1 MSKRLLHIILYVIGS
16 VLLFGL
22 VYTAFHK
29 IGEARLEV
37 HISMKSTRTTEMQ
50 LYAGRDK
57 NMDASKRDM
66 QRTTVIASQFYKDYV
81 FQFTNATKI
90 NDLVCFMGIDSNTF
104 FIERVSIIHTQLN
117 GRDTLL
123 NWLPELA
130 SLDHLF
136 SAFRDVKV
144 VNKSPRYLELRTQ
157 SNTGF
162 GRFNSVDIFGHSKED
177 SSSFNEVWRNGLLA
191 LVFVLF
197 IVFSIRM
204 APVGIKAMQLNIPIR
219 RKERLIYF
227 FFGLLFISC
236 INSFLGWIPDRKN
249 AENRLLSSFP
259 KFSWS
264 AFLQYPEALN
274 AYIEEH
280 YSLRNTF
287 FFLNSLLHSKVL
299 KASALPDK
307 VILGKHHW
315 FYYNESN
322 TVNDFRRLTPI
333 DTAEMMNVVRIL
345 HSRKQWLQKRQI
357 HYYILVPPNKER
369 IYPEF
374 MPSAYYQVNGVG
386 HNRLDF
392 YKKIL
397 TQSSPVQIID
407 PTDSLYVAK
416 LKKDVYYTTDT
427 HWNLYGGFKG
437 YQCLMTAIL
446 KDFPSL
452 TMMRE
457 EDFEISDHF
466 VEEGDLATMLALNSI
481 YKRKEYSFTFKDST
495 KDLGHLTTSDI
506 ILRFDN
512 QHILDSANLKL
523 LMFRDSYA
531 NYLIP
536 FLNMHFKKAVYVWNY
551 EFMNQ
556 LIEEEKPDIVVFE
569 SLERFLSYSMSMP
582 NPPDVDAELN
592 AKPQAVQ

>member
-1 MSKRLLHIILYVIGS
+1 MSKRILHITLYVIS
-16 VLLFGL
+16 SILLFGL
-22 VYTAFHK
+22 VYTAFYK

-66 QRTTVIASQFYKDYV
+66 QRATIIASQFYKDYV

-104 FIERVSIIHTQLN
+104 FIERVSIIRTQLN
-117 GRDTLL
+117 VRDTLL
-123 NWLPELA
+123 NWLPEMA
-130 SLDHLF
+130 SLNQLF
-136 SAFRDVKV
+136 SAFKEVKV
-144 VNKSPRYLELRTQ
+144 VNKSPRYLELLTQ
-157 SNTGF
+157 RNVGF
-162 GRFNSVDIFGHSKED
+162 AQFNSAFIFKQSKIELTAHR
-177 SSSFNEVWRNGLLA
+177 EMIRNGVLA

-197 IVFSIRM
+197 FVFSIYM
-204 APVGIKAMQLNIPIR
+204 APKGLKAMRFNVPLNR
-219 RKERLIYF
+219 NEGLIYF
-227 FFGLLFISC
+227 FFGFLLIAC
-236 INSFLGWIPDRKN
+236 LNSFLGWIPDRKN
-249 AENRLLSSFP
+249 AENRMLSSFP
-259 KFSWS
+259 TFSWS
-264 AFLQYPEALN
+264 ACLQYPEALN

-280 YSLRNTF
+280 YSFRNTF
-287 FFLNSLLHSKVL
+287 FFLNSLLHTKVL

-307 VILGKHHW
+307 VILGKQHW

-322 TVNDFRRLTPI
+322 TVNDFRRMTTI
-333 DTAEMMNVVRIL
+333 DTMEMMNVVRIL
-345 HSRKQWLQKRQI
+345 HSRMQWLKKRHI
-357 HYYILVPPNKER
+357 HFYILVPPNKER

-374 MPSAYYQVNGVG
+374 MPSAYYPVNGVG

-397 TQSSPVQIID
+397 AQSSPVQIID

-466 VEEGDLATMLALNSI
+466 VEEGDLASMLALNSI

-495 KDLGHLTTSDI
+495 KDLGHLTSSDI

-556 LIEEEKPDIVVFE
+556 LIEEEKADIVVFE

-582 NPPDVDAELN
+582 NPLDVDAE
-592 AKPQAVQ
+592 

>member
-1 MSKRLLHIILYVIGS
+1 
-16 VLLFGL
+16 
-22 VYTAFHK
+22 
-29 IGEARLEV
+29 
-37 HISMKSTRTTEMQ
+37 MQ

-130 SLDHLF
+130 SLNQLF
-136 SAFRDVKV
+136 SAFKEVKV
-144 VNKSPRYLELRTQ
+144 VNKSPRYLELLTQ
-157 SNTGF
+157 RNVGF
-162 GRFNSVDIFGHSKED
+162 AQFNSAFIFKQSKIELTAHR
-177 SSSFNEVWRNGLLA
+177 EMIRNGVLA

-197 IVFSIRM
+197 FVFSIYM
-204 APVGIKAMQLNIPIR
+204 APKGLKAMRFNVPLNR
-219 RKERLIYF
+219 NEGLIYF
-227 FFGLLFISC
+227 FFGFLLIAC
-236 INSFLGWIPDRKN
+236 LNSFLGWIPDRKN
-249 AENRLLSSFP
+249 AENRMLSSFP
-259 KFSWS
+259 TFSWS
-264 AFLQYPEALN
+264 ACLQYPEALN

-280 YSLRNTF
+280 YSFRNTF
-287 FFLNSLLHSKVL
+287 FFLNSLLHTKVL

-307 VILGKHHW
+307 VILGKQHW

-322 TVNDFRRLTPI
+322 TVNDFRRMTTI
-333 DTAEMMNVVRIL
+333 DTMEMMNVVRIL
-345 HSRKQWLQKRQI
+345 HSRMQWLKKRHI
-357 HYYILVPPNKER
+357 HFYILVPPNKER

-374 MPSAYYQVNGVG
+374 MPSAYYPVNGVG

-416 LKKDVYYTTDT
+416 LKKDVYYATDT

-457 EDFEISDHF
+457 EDFKISDNF
-466 VEEGDLATMLALNSI
+466 VEEGDLASMLALNSI

-495 KDLGHLTTSDI
+495 KDLGHLTSSDI

>member
-1 MSKRLLHIILYVIGS
+1 
-16 VLLFGL
+16 
-22 VYTAFHK
+22 
-29 IGEARLEV
+29 
-37 HISMKSTRTTEMQ
+37 MQ

-66 QRTTVIASQFYKDYV
+66 QRATIIASQFYKDYV

-104 FIERVSIIHTQLN
+104 FIERVSIIRTQLN
-117 GRDTLL
+117 VRDTLL
-123 NWLPELA
+123 NWLPEMA
-130 SLDHLF
+130 SLNQLF
-136 SAFRDVKV
+136 SAFKEVKV
-144 VNKSPRYLELRTQ
+144 VNKSPRYLELLTQ
-157 SNTGF
+157 RNVGF
-162 GRFNSVDIFGHSKED
+162 AQFNSAFIFKQSKIELTAHR
-177 SSSFNEVWRNGLLA
+177 EMIRNGVLA

-197 IVFSIRM
+197 FVFSIYM
-204 APVGIKAMQLNIPIR
+204 APKGLKAMRFNVPLNR
-219 RKERLIYF
+219 NEGLIYF
-227 FFGLLFISC
+227 FFGFLLIAC
-236 INSFLGWIPDRKN
+236 LNSFLGWIPDRKN
-249 AENRLLSSFP
+249 AENRMLSSFP
-259 KFSWS
+259 TFSWS
-264 AFLQYPEALN
+264 ACLQYPEALN

-280 YSLRNTF
+280 YSFRNTF
-287 FFLNSLLHSKVL
+287 FFLNSLLHTKVL

-307 VILGKHHW
+307 VILGKQHW

-322 TVNDFRRLTPI
+322 TVNDFRRMTTI
-333 DTAEMMNVVRIL
+333 DTMEMMNVVRIL
-345 HSRKQWLQKRQI
+345 HSRMQWLKKRHI
-357 HYYILVPPNKER
+357 HFYILVPPNKER

-374 MPSAYYQVNGVG
+374 MPSAYYPVNGVG

-397 TQSSPVQIID
+397 AQSSPVQIID

-466 VEEGDLATMLALNSI
+466 VEEGDLASMLALNSI

-495 KDLGHLTTSDI
+495 KDLGHLTSSDI

-582 NPPDVDAELN
+582 NPLDVDAELN
-592 AKPQAVQ
+592 ANPQAVQ

>member
-1 MSKRLLHIILYVIGS
+1 MYA
-16 VLLFGL
+16 
-22 VYTAFHK
+22 AFHK
-29 IGEARLEV
+29 IGQERLEV

-50 LYAGRDK
+50 LFAGSDK
-57 NMDASKRDM
+57 NLDASKRDR

-81 FQFTNATKI
+81 FEFEHANEIQ
-90 NDLVCFMGIDSNTF
+90 DLVCYMGRDSNTIF
-104 FIERVSIIHTQLN
+104 VERVLVIHHVLN
-117 GRDTLL
+117 KRDTLFR
-123 NWLPELA
+123 WMPEFVPLRQ
-130 SLDHLF
+130 LF
-136 SAFRDVKV
+136 SGHSQVQV
-144 VNKSPRYLELRTQ
+144 VN
-157 SNTGF
+157 
-162 GRFNSVDIFGHSKED
+162 
-177 SSSFNEVWRNGLLA
+177 SSSKYVELQTKSNSGFMRMNATSFLKASAASFVTKARAFQYGVIA
-191 LVFVLF
+191 FVFVLF
-197 IVFSIRM
+197 IVFSLRM
-204 APVGIKAMQLNIPIR
+204 APKGLRPMQLQIPLTR
-219 RKERLIYF
+219 REGLIYF

-264 AFLQYPEALN
+264 ACLQYPEALN

-280 YSLRNTF
+280 YSFRNTF
-287 FFLNSLLHSKVL
+287 FFLNSLLHTKVL
-299 KASALPDK
+299 KASALPEK

-315 FYYNESN
+315 FYYNELN

-333 DTAEMMNVVRIL
+333 DTGEMMNVVRIL
-345 HSRKQWLQKRQI
+345 HSRKQWLEKRHI

-397 TQSSPVQIID
+397 AQSSPVQIID

-466 VEEGDLATMLALNSI
+466 VEEGDLASMLALNSI

-495 KDLGHLTTSDI
+495 KELGHLTSSDI

-536 FLNMHFKKAVYVWNY
+536 FLNMHFKKSVYVWNY

-592 AKPQAVQ
+592 ANPQAVQ